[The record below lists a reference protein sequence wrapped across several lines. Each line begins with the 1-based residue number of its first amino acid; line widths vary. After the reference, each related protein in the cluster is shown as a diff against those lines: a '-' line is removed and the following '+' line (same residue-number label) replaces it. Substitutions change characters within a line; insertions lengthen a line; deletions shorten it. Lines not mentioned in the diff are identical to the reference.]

1 MKKHGRYGLASVE
14 DIAIGIMNGE
24 KAWVSSQIQR
34 IKAKHK
40 NEKNEIKKRT
50 REKSQSL
57 YKI

>member
-24 KAWVSSQIQR
+24 KAWVNRQIQR

-40 NEKNEIKKRT
+40 K
-50 REKSQSL
+50 
-57 YKI
+57 

>member
-24 KAWVSSQIQR
+24 KAWVNSQIQR
-34 IKAKHK
+34 IKANTKMK
-40 NEKNEIKKRT
+40 SEIKKRT

>member
-24 KAWVSSQIQR
+24 KAWVNSQIQR
-34 IKAKHK
+34 IKANTKM
-40 NEKNEIKKRT
+40 KNEIKKRT

>member
-24 KAWVSSQIQR
+24 KAWVNSQIQR

-40 NEKNEIKKRT
+40 NEKRNKEKNKK
-50 REKSQSL
+50 KSQSL

>member
-24 KAWVSSQIQR
+24 KAWVNSQIQR

-40 NEKNEIKKRT
+40 NEKRNKERT